1 MPYSLDDAH
10 EALAGAVFR
19 LDRIDIH
26 RIPLGSGAIAA
37 LVPCRFALRAA
48 LDAIEADLPEPCPE
62 CGDDHPCA
70 HRTLLSW

>member
-10 EALAGAVFR
+10 EALNYIRWQVGRALTASYPPTAHAFLAAGE
-19 LDRIDIH
+19 
-26 RIPLGSGAIAA
+26 
-37 LVPCRFALRAA
+37 A